1 MNRYYLGLNAGGP
14 KISECLF
21 ARGTSKDLRDLS
33 EYLAGRYKGTA
44 MLCKNGRSA
53 LCLALKS
60 YFDFGDKILVNGF
73 TCYAVYQAVIEAGMT
88 PVFVDINARDLN
100 FDEKTLEAPWKGAAV
115 HANRIKGIIV
125 QNSLGNPV
133 DIEMVEK
140 FAKKHGL
147 LIIED
152 LAHSAGVRYLDGREV
167 GTVGVAAALSF
178 GKDKAINTIFGGAV
192 VLRTPVKHEIEAPFK
207 IPRLSDHL
215 RARFYPFFCGI
226 CRGLNGVHLGGAM
239 MKFFLLVHWVE
250 RSADNK
256 LDLERLPSKFQA
268 KLALSQF
275 KKFRHR
281 GEGKLREFYL
291 VKNRAEVLK
300 KLRDNGYFFD
310 SFWYEKPVSPAR
322 YYKEVKFPE
331 KDCPVSMEIT
341 KEIINFPKYYSEKEL
356 AAAREIIKPY
366 LIGGQN
372 D

>member
-1 MNRYYLGLNAGGP
+1 MNRCYLGLNAGGP

-21 ARGTSKDLRDLS
+21 GKGKSQDLRELS
-33 EYLAGRYKGTA
+33 EYLAGRYNGTA

-53 LCLALKS
+53 LCLALKA
-60 YFDFGDKILVNGF
+60 YFNPGDKIIVNGF
-73 TCYAVYQAVIEAGMT
+73 TCYAVYEAIVEAGMA
-88 PVFVDINARDLN
+88 PVFVDINAKNLN

-133 DIEMVEK
+133 DMEMVEK

-147 LIIED
+147 LIVED
-152 LAHSAGVRYLDGREV
+152 LAHSAGVRYPDGREI

-178 GKDKAINTIFGGAV
+178 GKDKAVNAISGGAV
-192 VLRTPVKHEIEAPFK
+192 ILRDTPKFEVEAPFK
-207 IPRLSDHL
+207 APRVSDHL
-215 RARFYPFFCGI
+215 RARFYPLFCGMSK
-226 CRGLNGVHLGGAM
+226 GLNGIHLGGAL

-250 RSADNK
+250 RSADN
-256 LDLERLPSKFQA
+256 RLSLIRRPSKFQA
-268 KLALSQF
+268 KIALSGF

-281 GEGKLREFYL
+281 GEGNLRDFYL
-291 VKNRAEVLK
+291 VKNREEVLK
-300 KLRDNGYFFD
+300 KLRDAGYFFD
-310 SFWYEKPVSPAR
+310 SFWYEKPVSPTR

-331 KDCPVSMEIT
+331 EDCPVAMEVT
-341 KEIINFPKYYSEKEL
+341 KQIINFPKYYTRAEL
-356 AAAREIIKPY
+356 AKAHEIIKPY